1 MNEKVISPGRVVSL
15 NILLKDQHGEILSDN
30 LQGPPQVYRHGA
42 GMILPRLEQYL
53 SGMKVDE
60 EAEFWIPCERA
71 FGLHEPGLVLSISK
85 EDLETHES
93 IRPGDQIRIFDG
105 TEGLVRSVSE
115 KGIVLDANHPLA
127 GKDLHYHVRVIDIR
141 EAVEDDLLPVPFE
154 DGIGYCEIGCGC

>member
-1 MNEKVISPGRVVSL
+1 MNEKEISPGRVVSL

-53 SGMKVDE
+53 SGMKVDQ
-60 EAEFWIPCERA
+60 EAEFWIPCDRA

-141 EAVEDDLLPVPFE
+141 EAVEDDLLPVTFE